1 MAVGIASSVQPAI
14 ESNAMAAEPPDQIEG
29 GLVRVEKAKLDLVYL
44 LPGANFANYD
54 RVRID
59 PVDVSFSP
67 NWKPNESRRSPS
79 QRLTADDIERIRTT
93 VAEEFRKSFERE
105 LSNGG
110 YSVTNEDGP
119 DVLRLTPRIVNLY
132 ITAPDK
138 PTAGITRT
146 YTASTGHMTLDLTL
160 RDSTTGQYLAR
171 AVDAV
176 QGNHSGGFRMQVTS
190 SVTNLGTARVAFSK
204 WARALVQGL
213 DEAKKD
219 SVNAGSPTKFA
230 EGASP
235 R

>member
-1 MAVGIASSVQPAI
+1 MALGIASSVPLAVD
-14 ESNAMAAEPPDQIEG
+14 STASAAEPPQEIEG
-29 GLVRVEKAKLDLVYL
+29 GLVRVAKAKLDHVYL
-44 LPGANFANYD
+44 LPGASFANYD

-79 QRLTADDIERIRTT
+79 QRLTADDIEKIRTT

-110 YSVTNEDGP
+110 YAIANEDGP

-138 PTAGITRT
+138 PTAGRTRT
-146 YTASTGHMTLDLTL
+146 YTTTAGHLTLDLTL
-160 RDSTTGQYLAR
+160 RDSTSGQYLAR
-171 AVDAV
+171 AVDTHQDNQSV
-176 QGNHSGGFRMQVTS
+176 HFQISNR
-190 SVTNLGTARVAFSK
+190 VTNIAAARNAFSK
-204 WARALVQGL
+204 WSRALRQGL
-213 DEAKKD
+213 DDAKAA
-219 SVNAGSPTKFA
+219 SANTESPTKFA
-230 EGASP
+230 EGATP

>member
-1 MAVGIASSVQPAI
+1 VALGIAGSVQPAI
-14 ESNAMAAEPPDQIEG
+14 VSNALAAEPPEEIEG
-29 GLVRVEKAKLDLVYL
+29 GLMRVEKAKLDHVYL
-44 LPGANFANYD
+44 LPGASFANYD

-79 QRLTADDIERIRTT
+79 QKLTADDIDRIRIT
-93 VAEEFRKSFERE
+93 VAEEFRKSFEKE
-105 LSNGG
+105 LSSGG
-110 YSVTNEDGP
+110 YSVVDEDGP

-138 PTAGITRT
+138 PTSGITRT
-146 YTASTGHMTLDLTL
+146 YTTSTGHLTLDLAL

-171 AVDAV
+171 AVDTHEGM
-176 QGNHSGGFRMQVTS
+176 QSGGFRMQITN
-190 SVTNLGTARVAFSK
+190 SVSNLGTARTAFSK
-204 WARALVQGL
+204 WARALREGL
-213 DEAKKD
+213 DEAKQAA
-219 SVNAGSPTKFA
+219 VNESSTKFA